1 MDTEIVMEM
10 ETEIDID
17 VDTDNYVAAANVATA
32 IPRML

>member
-17 VDTDNYVAAANVATA
+17 VDTDNYFAAANIATA
-32 IPRML
+32 T